1 MAAAWDEE
9 IYRYGTHL
17 LIPSLVAV
25 PPMVTAAI
33 AVDSKELQVR
43 ISTDN
48 GATWSTPILVDTLVT
63 NEPFKLLWRDGN
75 LLLVN
80 KHLGLL
86 YESSDGGL
94 TWVSL

>member
-1 MAAAWDEE
+1 MTQPWGSG
-9 IYRYGTHL
+9 YRYGTHMAL
-17 LIPSLVAV
+17 PSLVAV

-48 GATWSTPILVDTLVT
+48 GVTWSAPVIVATVET
-63 NEPFKLLWRDGN
+63 NEPFKLLNRDGN

-80 KHLGLL
+80 KNLSLL
-86 YESSDGGL
+86 FESRDGGT
-94 TWVSL
+94 TWTAL